1 MHIESTIS
9 HPDFS
14 PSASP
19 TSAKT
24 NETLLIECFQASLT
38 CLHYISHLSPS
49 QYAMCSMADQSK
61 FCYCLIIVLKLGL
74 YLDYGRLH
82 RLQISE
88 SLLRLCEIDKK
99 LTNTPVEKTEASV
112 LLDTYSHSL
121 RILQNANTWF
131 LETTREENGYGR
143 NWGELND
150 ISPFQLLEKKPV
162 DQNLSMGQQ
171 NHMPL
176 DILDRSWDDL
186 AMEWLMPVDGQLLG

>member
-1 MHIESTIS
+1 
-9 HPDFS
+9 
-14 PSASP
+14 
-19 TSAKT
+19 
-24 NETLLIECFQASLT
+24 
-38 CLHYISHLSPS
+38 
-49 QYAMCSMADQSK
+49 MADQSK